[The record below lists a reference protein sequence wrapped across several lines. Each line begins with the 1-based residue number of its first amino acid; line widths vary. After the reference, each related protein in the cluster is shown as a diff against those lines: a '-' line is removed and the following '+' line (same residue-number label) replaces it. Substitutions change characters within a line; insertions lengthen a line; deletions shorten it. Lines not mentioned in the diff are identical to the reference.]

1 MRFLRLA
8 LLTTVLLS
16 PGIAV
21 AAVSCADLPKA
32 ERYVRQKLRPGP
44 NTRQA
49 ERHLEAARRAHSAR
63 QCSAELQK
71 VDYYAKRSVAADQR
85 AAHGARR

>member
-8 LLTTVLLS
+8 VLASVLLA

-21 AAVSCADLPKA
+21 AAISCADLPKA
-32 ERYVRQKLRPGP
+32 ERYVRENLRPGP
-44 NTRQA
+44 NTRLA
-49 ERHLEAARRAHSAR
+49 ERHLEAARRARSPR

-71 VDYYAKRSVAADQR
+71 VDYYAKRSAAADRR
-85 AAHGARR
+85 AESRPH